1 MHRYLLGFSLTRAV
15 FFDRSRLWLHTVT
28 VALLLVVIILT
39 RKHCHSVKRPKLAL
53 YVPMGLKDSY
63 E

>member
-39 RKHCHSVKRPKLAL
+39 RKYFHSVKRPKLAL
-53 YVPMGLKDSY
+53 YAPIDLKDSY